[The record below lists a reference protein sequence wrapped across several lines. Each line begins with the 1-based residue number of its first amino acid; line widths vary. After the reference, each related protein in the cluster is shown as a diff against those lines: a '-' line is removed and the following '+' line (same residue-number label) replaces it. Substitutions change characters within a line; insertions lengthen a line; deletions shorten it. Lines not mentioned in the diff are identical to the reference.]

1 MDIKK
6 LDLKEIMRKEVKDPK
21 VTVAFRMKRSELN
34 WVKTSA
40 KIYGITP
47 SFFLERLFTAIH
59 KQQIE
64 TKKKV

>member
-6 LDLKEIMRKEVKDPK
+6 FDLREIMKRGKNTKK
-21 VTVAFRMKRSELN
+21 VTVAFRMLPAELE
-34 WVKTSA
+34 WVKKSA

-47 SFFLERLFTAIH
+47 SFFLERLFSAIH

-64 TKKKV
+64 RK

>member
-6 LDLKEIMRKEVKDPK
+6 FDLKEIMKKEAKDDK
-21 VTVAFRMKRSELN
+21 VTVSFRMKDSELA
-34 WVKTSA
+34 WVKASA

-47 SFFLERLFTAIH
+47 SFFLERLFSAIH

-64 TKKKV
+64 RKKK